1 MKKFFISIMVM
12 AIMVVS
18 LTGCGSSSED
28 VLTVYIGFQED
39 HAVAA
44 LEQFTQDT
52 GIKVEMIR
60 MSAGEILARIRSEKG
75 NPQASVWYGGPADT
89 FVAAQQEG
97 LLEAYVSENAGIIDP
112 AFKDKDGFWTGIYVG
127 ALGFASNKD
136 FLERN
141 GLEAPTSWEDLLN
154 PAFQNEIIM
163 AHPGSS
169 GTAYAILYTVL
180 EVFGS
185 EDAGFEYLEKLH
197 PQVQQ
202 YTTSGSAPGRMVGM
216 EEAGVGLLFAHDII
230 KYQEEGFENLILTI
244 PSDGTGYE
252 TGAVALIKDAPNQ
265 DLAKAFIDWTLTTS
279 AQEVG
284 QRTGSYQNLTNPN
297 AQEPEKAVRLSDINV
312 INYDPVKAGSERQ
325 RLLDKWDAE
334 IYNK

>member
-1 MKKFFISIMVM
+1 MKKIVSLMIVSIMM
-12 AIMVVS
+12 FS
-18 LTGCGSSSED
+18 LVGCSNSSED
-28 VLTVYIGFQED
+28 VLTVYVGFQED
-39 HAVAA
+39 HAVEAMR
-44 LEQFTQDT
+44 QFTEDT
-52 GIKVEMIR
+52 GIKVEMVR

-97 LLEAYVSENAGIIDP
+97 LLDSYVSQNANVIDP
-112 AFKDKDGFWTGIYVG
+112 SFKDADGFWTGIYVG

-141 GLEAPTSWEDLLN
+141 GLEAPQSWEDLLD
-154 PAFQNEIIM
+154 PAFENEIIM

-169 GTAYAILYTVL
+169 GTAYAVLYTVL
-180 EVFGS
+180 QVFGG
-185 EDAGFEYLEKLH
+185 EEAGFEYLEKLH
-197 PQVQQ
+197 PQIQQ

-216 EEAGVGLLFAHDII
+216 EEAGVGILFAHDII
-230 KYQEEGFENLILTI
+230 KYQEEGFENLVLTI
-244 PSDGTGYE
+244 PNDGTGYE
-252 TGAVALIKDAPNQ
+252 TGAVALVKDAPNQ
-265 DLAKAFIDWTLTTS
+265 ELAKKFIDWSLTTS

-297 AQEPEKAVRLSDINV
+297 AKEPEKAVRLSDINI
-312 INYDPVKAGSERQ
+312 INYDPLEAGSERQ
-325 RLLDKWDAE
+325 RLLDKWDSE

>member
-1 MKKFFISIMVM
+1 MKKIVISLMILSIMM
-12 AIMVVS
+12 LS
-18 LTGCGSSSED
+18 LVGCSGSKED
-28 VLTVYIGFQED
+28 VLTVYVGFQED
-39 HAVAA
+39 HAVQAMR
-44 LEQFTQDT
+44 QFTEDT
-52 GIKVEMIR
+52 GIKVEMVR
-60 MSAGEILARIRSEKG
+60 MSAGEILARIRSERG

-97 LLEAYVSENAGIIDP
+97 LLESYISENASIIDP
-112 AFKDKDGFWTGIYVG
+112 AFKDPNGFWTGIYVG

-141 GLEAPTSWEDLLN
+141 GLRAPQSWEDLLD
-154 PAFQNEIIM
+154 PAFENEIIM

-169 GTAYAILYTVL
+169 GTAYAVLYTVL
-180 EVFGS
+180 QVFGG
-185 EDAGFEYLEKLH
+185 EEAGFEYLEKLH
-197 PQVQQ
+197 PQIQQ

-216 EEAGVGLLFAHDII
+216 EEAGVGILFAHDII
-230 KYQEEGFENLILTI
+230 KYQEEGFENLVLTI
-244 PSDGTGYE
+244 PNDGTGYE

-265 DLAKAFIDWTLTTS
+265 ELAKKFIDWSLTTS

-297 AQEPEKAVRLSDINV
+297 AKEPEKAVRLSDINI
-312 INYDPVKAGSERQ
+312 INYDPLEAGSERQ
-325 RLLDKWDAE
+325 RLLDKWDSE